1 MVCLHRQKFHTPNL
15 YTIRVCNGIYVSVA
29 MSQRVGRI
37 KRGRKGG
44 RERDTHG
51 KEGGKKEGREEYKV
65 GRKEGEKGGR
75 REL

>member
-1 MVCLHRQKFHTPNL
+1 MYDV
-15 YTIRVCNGIYVSVA
+15 RVCNGIYVFVA
-29 MSQRVGRI
+29 MSQRVGR
-37 KRGRKGG
+37 REEGRVGE
-44 RERDTHG
+44 RERDTHD